1 MLKEWPFVV
10 PTFVALLA
18 SSAFITVFPSVVGTY
33 INSFST
39 ESAPSMVQGSFFV
52 MGAAIASF
60 MKCLL
65 SGLASLRMARRMRED
80 LYASM
85 LGRDV
90 SFFDK
95 NSSGKLSSVIS
106 TDTAVAAG
114 IIDHLCQMV
123 RASASFVVGT
133 YFSLKLAPV
142 SLMAQTM
149 LPIVALMFIIL
160 PLSRCVQR
168 QTAVQMRRLAAL
180 ISHTEERF
188 SHMKTVKAFN
198 AEPIEQ
204 TVFAEKMRHLF
215 TASVKAALYNA
226 SMNFVAVGAVGS
238 LIILTVNK
246 SASLILDGTMQIGDV
261 TSLLMYTAL
270 VGGSLQSCTSSF
282 AEIRKCIG
290 AAVTL
295 ASHMDGNNVKTTS
308 KHSLTSVPPEI
319 EFKNVYFSYPLRPDC
334 AILRNLSFVL
344 PSGKTL
350 VIFGESGCGK
360 SSIIQ
365 VLLGLYAP
373 NAGSVCIDGVP
384 LSDINIKELR
394 SLCGW
399 VEQQGALFNET
410 IRNNVLYGNVHETVD
425 LQDSYKRSGL
435 MEVLNSMPDGDK
447 TMVGQM
453 GKGLSGGQRQ
463 RVSIART
470 LARDPKLVLL
480 DEVTSALDVESEQ
493 QLNRNLA
500 EFLREKTA
508 IVITHRPTL
517 LSLADYVMVMHE
529 GKVSQFGTKSD
540 VVAAPCDQL
549 SRLLHPCDN

>member
-1 MLKEWPFVV
+1 
-10 PTFVALLA
+10 
-18 SSAFITVFPSVVGTY
+18 
-33 INSFST
+33 
-39 ESAPSMVQGSFFV
+39 
-52 MGAAIASF
+52 
-60 MKCLL
+60 
-65 SGLASLRMARRMRED
+65 MARRMRED

-85 LGRDV
+85 LRRDV
-90 SFFDK
+90 GFFDK
-95 NSSGKLSSVIS
+95 HSSGKLSSVIS

-142 SLMAQTM
+142 SLMVQTM
-149 LPIVALMFIIL
+149 LPIIALMLMIL

-168 QTAVQMRRLAAL
+168 QTAIQMRRLATL
-180 ISHTEERF
+180 ISHTEEKI

-204 TVFAEKMRHLF
+204 TAFAEKMRNLF
-215 TASVKAALYNA
+215 NASVKVAFYNA

-270 VGGSLQSCTSSF
+270 VGGSLQSCTSSI

-290 AAVTL
+290 AGVTL
-295 ASHMDGNNVKTTS
+295 ASHMDGEDVPS
-308 KHSLTSVPPEI
+308 KSKYPLSSISPEI
-319 EFKNVYFSYPLRPDC
+319 EFKNVSFSYPSRPDS
-334 AILRNLSFVL
+334 AILREISFVL
-344 PSGKTL
+344 PSGKTMVVL
-350 VIFGESGCGK
+350 GESGCGK

-373 NAGSVCIDGVP
+373 NAGSICVNGVP
-384 LSDINIKELR
+384 LSDIDIKEFR

-410 IRNNVLYGNVHETVD
+410 IRNNVLYGNDREEVD
-425 LQDSYKRSGL
+425 LEDSYNRSGL
-435 MEVLNSMPDGDK
+435 MEVVNSMPDGDK
-447 TMVGQM
+447 TVVGQM

-463 RVSIART
+463 RVSIARIF
-470 LARDPKLVLL
+470 ARHPKLVLL

-493 QLNRNLA
+493 QLNR
-500 EFLREKTA
+500 
-508 IVITHRPTL
+508 
-517 LSLADYVMVMHE
+517 SLA
-529 GKVSQFGTKSD
+529 KVRYMK
-540 VVAAPCDQL
+540 
-549 SRLLHPCDN
+549 